1 MKNIYKNIIYSLL
14 ILSIFFASCVQQ
26 TNKRNKQFDL
36 TEEEYLFL
44 EKFFRSFML
53 REIAI
58 YTLVGSKPLTT
69 MILSYKKESAK
80 LNEQNKNEY
89 IYFLLN
95 KNNKKDMKFY
105 ENLSS
110 FEKKE
115 KTFLVEDKNFIYDI
129 EDLWDKW
136 EKIQHRFNI
145 KKHFLLVKKERPESE
160 WKDIFPDTAAMYDV
174 FFVDVF
180 KTANIIQDNYE
191 LFKQAVGY
199 DFDPFKVVLELQ
211 NNSSKFWDIIGGKD
225 PWKYSYLWG
234 LLFGFG
240 KKNSFYNYWNSRH
253 YRDSNCEEKEKL
265 VATSIKKWS
274 SCKYKHRPS
283 FSDPDAYTISNFT
296 IPLFCSYT
304 EKDPVVIQYEKEK
317 KSIKKLYKGK
327 DFVNFTLELLTEK
340 SEK

>member
-1 MKNIYKNIIYSLL
+1 MKNILKTIVYFLL
-14 ILSIFFASCVQQ
+14 IFIVFFISCSQQ
-26 TNKRNKQFDL
+26 ANKQSEQFDL
-36 TEEEYLFL
+36 TDEEHLFL

-53 REIAI
+53 CETAI
-58 YTLVGSKPLTT
+58 YTLVGSKPLTDI
-69 MILSYKKESAK
+69 ILAYE
-80 LNEQNKNEY
+80 NKSENIQDKTEY

-95 KNNKKDMKFY
+95 KSSEKDMKFY
-105 ENLSS
+105 KTLSS

-115 KTFLVEDKNFIYDI
+115 KAFLVEDKNFIYDI

-145 KKHFLLVKKERPESE
+145 KKQFLLVKKECPESE
-160 WKDIFPDTAAMYDV
+160 WKDIFPRYTAMYEV

-180 KTANIIQDNYE
+180 KTANIIQENYG
-191 LFKQAVGY
+191 LFKQAVGF

-234 LLFGFG
+234 LLYGFG
-240 KKNSFYNYWNSRH
+240 EKNSFYHYWNSRH

-283 FSDPDAYTISNFT
+283 FSDPDAHTISNFT
-296 IPLFCSYT
+296 IPIFVSYT
-304 EKDPVVIQYEKEK
+304 KKDPVVIQYEKEK
-317 KSIKKLYKGK
+317 KSIKNLYKGK
-327 DFVNFTLELLTEK
+327 DFVKFTLELLTEK
-340 SEK
+340 SKK